1 MHRLLLLAALGGAL
15 TTPAAAHDEHEA
27 RLSPQ
32 VRAELTQA
40 RRATAPFHDLAVADA
55 AGYNTRVFDK
65 NGIDCIAQPGEGA
78 MGVHFLNAGLLTPYP
93 DALAPTVL
101 MYEPMPGGAMRLVGA
116 EYIVFRS
123 AWEGLFPG
131 TTPNLF
137 GQPFHLVRE
146 GNRYGLP
153 DFYALHL
160 WLWRPNRSG
169 LFADWNPS
177 VRCP

>member
-1 MHRLLLLAALGGAL
+1 MHRLLLLAALGVAL
-15 TTPAAAHDEHEA
+15 TTPAAAHDAHEA
-27 RLSPQ
+27 RLSAQ
-32 VRAELTQA
+32 VRAELAQA

-65 NGIDCIAQPGEGA
+65 NGIDCIAQPGQGA

-93 DALAPTVL
+93 DALTPTVL
-101 MYEPMPGGAMRLVGA
+101 MYEPMPDGAMRLVGA

-131 TTPNLF
+131 TTPKLF

-153 DFYALHL
+153 DFYALHV

-169 LFADWNPS
+169 LFADWNPA